1 MIEEVIPVIEVI
13 RVLSIV
19 AIPAFMVFV
28 LIYGHI
34 RGVNVYDT
42 FIEGAKEGLSTVL
55 RIFPYMVAM
64 FVAIGIFRTSGAMD
78 VLVRL
83 LSPLANL
90 VGIPAE
96 MLPLALM
103 RPISGMASTGILG
116 ELYKTYGP
124 DSFIG
129 RAASTMMGSTETTF
143 YTISIYLG
151 SIGYKDARYIL
162 AAGLLADF
170 TGFAVSLLI
179 CTLLFGR

>member
-1 MIEEVIPVIEVI
+1 MIEVI

-129 RAASTMMGSTETTF
+129 RAASTMMGSTETIF
-143 YTISIYLG
+143 YTLSIYFGAVGIKKIRYTLWG
-151 SIGYKDARYIL
+151 S
-162 AAGLLADF
+162 LLADIA
-170 TGFAVSLLI
+170 GLVASVI
-179 CTLLFGR
+179 VCTIVFGR